1 VTTAAGKTDGQAP
14 GQTGGQADD
23 EKERLTALGGIA
35 ALSLDALSSVAY
47 GPEAILVVLVA
58 AGASALKYSLPI
70 TGAIVVLLAALVIS
84 YRQVIEAFPNGGGAY
99 AVSKTHLGTTPSLV
113 AAASLTVD
121 YILNAAVGVSAGVEA
136 LTAAYPA
143 LYGARV
149 WLCLAV
155 LALITGANLWGVAES
170 ARLFMV
176 PTLVFI
182 VSIFAVIVIGLVR
195 SHPVVALDH
204 NLPQATD
211 TVGVLLVLK
220 AFASGCSALT
230 GVEAIANS
238 VPQFRRPRVKR
249 AQHTE
254 VGLGL
259 LLGGMLIGL
268 GLLIHHWDAVPQS
281 GTTVLAQLTE
291 GAIGHN
297 ALFYVIQIITLVLL
311 SLAANT
317 SFAGLPVLAGL
328 LAHDNFL
335 PHVFGLR
342 ADRRVFRYGVIVLA
356 IAAAL
361 LLIVVRGDTQALVP
375 LFAVGVFIGF
385 TLSQTGMVKHWYLQR
400 SGSGSA
406 GRSWVYR
413 AIINGVGAVLTFAV
427 TIIELVSKFLA
438 GAWLVAIVIPLLV
451 LMFMAVARAYQRIG
465 AELAIGQVPPHPV
478 KRASLVIVPVTGMSR
493 LTAEGISVAK
503 SLGDDVIAVTV
514 VFTDS
519 DEDQAPEAAFRAQ
532 WQSWKPEVQLL
543 TLRSAHRSIAEPIVN
558 YLRLVEAEDKYH
570 RLVVLIPEIQP
581 DHPWQAVLHNQR
593 GVILDRAIRRGTRK
607 VILCRLRYRLETV
620 VDDAAAAAAH
630 APAPETTEPETT
642 GQKSTEQKLDFS
654 RAPVNHP
661 HGGGVLLVRLGESG
675 TPSLNHVRDSSWPI
689 PPGLACG
696 AMSLDDIDARIIT
709 ALIRDAR
716 ASYAVIGDEVGLSAP
731 AVKRRVDRLRASGAI
746 AGFTA
751 RVDPA
756 ALGWT
761 TEAYVELF
769 CGGSTSP
776 EVIAAAV
783 RRHPEVADAC
793 TVTGEADALVHI
805 RASDIRHFEQV
816 VERIAAEPF
825 VQRTRSV
832 IVLSRLVERADAFA
846 PPAGS

>member
-1 VTTAAGKTDGQAP
+1 MTIAAGRTDGQAP
-14 GQTGGQADD
+14 GPAAGPDDD
-23 EKERLTALGGIA
+23 ERERLTALGGIA

-176 PTLVFI
+176 PTLAFI

-195 SHPVVALDH
+195 GNPVVPLGH
-204 NLPQATD
+204 SLPQATD
-211 TVGVLLVLK
+211 TVGLLLVLK

-259 LLGGMLIGL
+259 LLGAMLIGL
-268 GLLIHHWDAVPQS
+268 GLLIHHWDAVPQP

-291 GAIGHN
+291 GAVGHN
-297 ALFYVIQIITLVLL
+297 ALFYVIQIVTLVLL

-400 SGSGSA
+400 SSGA
-406 GRSWVYR
+406 GGRTWVYR
-413 AIINGVGAVLTFAV
+413 AVINGVGAVLTFAV

-478 KRASLVIVPVTGMSR
+478 KRASLVIVPVSGMSR
-493 LTAEGISVAK
+493 LTAEGISAAK

-519 DEDQAPEAAFRAQ
+519 DEDQAPEKAFRDE

-543 TLRSAHRSIAEPIVN
+543 TLRSAHRSIAEPIVS
-558 YLRLVEAEDKYH
+558 YLRQVEAEDKYH

-581 DHPWQAVLHNQR
+581 DHWWQALLHNQR
-593 GVILDRAIRRGTRK
+593 GVILGRAIRRGTRR

-620 VDDAAAAAAH
+620 ADDAAAAA
-630 APAPETTEPETT
+630 E
-642 GQKSTEQKLDFS
+642 
-654 RAPVNHP
+654 RA
-661 HGGGVLLVRLGESG
+661 
-675 TPSLNHVRDSSWPI
+675 
-689 PPGLACG
+689 A
-696 AMSLDDIDARIIT
+696 AARE
-709 ALIRDAR
+709 
-716 ASYAVIGDEVGLSAP
+716 G
-731 AVKRRVDRLRASGAI
+731 
-746 AGFTA
+746 A
-751 RVDPA
+751 RV
-756 ALGWT
+756 
-761 TEAYVELF
+761 
-769 CGGSTSP
+769 
-776 EVIAAAV
+776 EV
-783 RRHPEVADAC
+783 RFS
-793 TVTGEADALVHI
+793 G
-805 RASDIRHFEQV
+805 
-816 VERIAAEPF
+816 
-825 VQRTRSV
+825 
-832 IVLSRLVERADAFA
+832 
-846 PPAGS
+846 